1 MYLDILKRDVKRK
14 KTMNIILL
22 LFTILA
28 ATFVSSGLSNVITVM
43 NGTDYFLDKAG
54 IGDYMVITQ
63 GGDGGVR
70 KILDQSSNVKS
81 YRVEKGYWVSKD
93 NLTLHKKHIDMKNN
107 AVMMQSIDNK
117 GIRYFQTDNSILTK
131 VKKGDIYVTT
141 GFLKKNGLKI

>member
-54 IGDYMVITQ
+54 IGD
-63 GGDGGVR
+63 
-70 KILDQSSNVKS
+70 
-81 YRVEKGYWVSKD
+81 
-93 NLTLHKKHIDMKNN
+93 
-107 AVMMQSIDNK
+107 
-117 GIRYFQTDNSILTK
+117 
-131 VKKGDIYVTT
+131 
-141 GFLKKNGLKI
+141 